1 MGEPTRAKD
10 GQSASVAAMETTQ
23 HAQIAYD
30 AFAPIYDDFNAQ
42 NDYEFWFSVLLPRL
56 EEFGLT
62 TGKVLDVG
70 CGTGR
75 AFAPM
80 LRRGWEITACD
91 ISPGMVAKA
100 KEKHAGEAALT
111 CEVADMTKL
120 PTYGEFQLVWALN
133 DAINYLVGDGDLQ
146 SALEGMGA
154 NLAPDGLVVFDA
166 NTLMLMRAAY
176 EPSAG
181 LERDARWRW
190 QGLGQV
196 GDIYEAEVSGDGI
209 ATHIHKERHYSV
221 PEVQR
226 TMLNAGLQ
234 PVAALGQREAEE
246 ELLLADAWDEERDHK
261 IVHVARRS

>member
-1 MGEPTRAKD
+1 
-10 GQSASVAAMETTQ
+10 MENTD
-23 HAQIAYD
+23 HALIAYD

-56 EEFGLT
+56 DGFGLK

-75 AFAPM
+75 AFEPM

-100 KEKHAGEAALT
+100 KEKHGDGVTLD
-111 CEVADMTKL
+111 VADMTQL
-120 PTYGEFQLVWALN
+120 PNYGEFELVWALN
-133 DAINYLVGDGDLQ
+133 DAVNYLVGDGDLQ

-154 NLAPDGLVVFDA
+154 NLAPDGLLVFDC
-166 NTLMLMRAAY
+166 NTLQLLHSGFAPG
-176 EPSAG
+176 EG
-181 LERDARWRW
+181 LKRDARWHW
-190 QGLGQV
+190 KGLGQV
-196 GDIYEAEVSGDGI
+196 GDIYEAEVSGDGV

-226 TMLNAGLQ
+226 TMLNAGLT
-234 PVAALGQREAEE
+234 PVAALGQREAEDE
-246 ELLLADAWDEERDHK
+246 IVLAQAWDEERDHK
-261 IVHVARRS
+261 IIHVARRS

>member
-1 MGEPTRAKD
+1 MKSTDP
-10 GQSASVAAMETTQ
+10 
-23 HAQIAYD
+23 AQIAYD

-42 NDYEFWFSVLLPRL
+42 NDYELWFSVLLPRL
-56 EEFGLT
+56 EGFGLR
-62 TGKVLDVG
+62 TGRLLDVG

-80 LRRGWEITACD
+80 LRRGWEISACD
-91 ISPGMVAKA
+91 ISAAMIAKA
-100 KEKHAGEAALT
+100 KEKHEGEAIAYD
-111 CEVADMTKL
+111 VADMTQL

-133 DAINYLVGDGDLQ
+133 DAVNYLLGEGDLQ

-154 NLAPDGLVVFDA
+154 NLAPDGLLIFDC

-176 EPSAG
+176 EPTAG

-190 QGLGQV
+190 RGLGQV
-196 GDIYEAEVSGDGI
+196 GEIYEAEVSGDGV

-226 TMLNAGLQ
+226 TLLNAGLQ
-234 PVAALGQREAEE
+234 PVAALGQREAEGE
-246 ELLLADAWDEERDHK
+246 MVLADAWDEERDHK

>member
-1 MGEPTRAKD
+1 
-10 GQSASVAAMETTQ
+10 METTD

-42 NDYEFWFSVLLPRL
+42 NDYELWFGVLLPRL
-56 EEFGLT
+56 EELGLR
-62 TGKVLDVG
+62 TGKLLDVG

-80 LRRGWEITACD
+80 LRRGWEATGCD

-100 KEKHAGEAALT
+100 REKHAADGVT
-111 CEVADMTKL
+111 VEVADMTKL
-120 PTYGEFQLVWALN
+120 PVYGEFQLVWGLN
-133 DAINYLVGDGDLQ
+133 DAVNYLVADGDLQ

-154 NLAPDGLVVFDA
+154 NLAEGGLVVFDC
-166 NTLMLMRAAY
+166 NTLQLFRAGFDPD
-176 EPSAG
+176 EG
-181 LERDARWRW
+181 LKRDERWHWR
-190 QGLGQV
+190 GLGRT
-196 GDIYEAEVSGDGI
+196 GDIYEAEVSGEGV
-209 ATHIHKERHYSV
+209 ATHIHRERHYSV

-234 PVAALGQREAEE
+234 PVAALGQREDDG
-246 ELLLADAWDEERDHK
+246 ELLIADSWDEERDHK

>member
-1 MGEPTRAKD
+1 MSGE
-10 GQSASVAAMETTQ
+10 SASVAAMETTD

-42 NDYEFWFSVLLPRL
+42 NDYEIWFGVLLPRL
-56 EEFGLT
+56 EEFGLR

-80 LRRGWEITACD
+80 LRRGWKITGCD

-100 KEKHAGEAALT
+100 REKHADDGVT
-111 CEVADMTKL
+111 VEVADMTKL
-120 PTYGEFQLVWALN
+120 PTYGEFQLVWGLN
-133 DAINYLVGDGDLQ
+133 DAVNYLVADGDLQ

-154 NLAPDGLVVFDA
+154 NLADDGLVVFDC
-166 NTLMLMRAAY
+166 NTLRLFHAGFD
-176 EPSAG
+176 PSEG
-181 LERDARWRW
+181 LKRDERWHW
-190 QGLGQV
+190 QGLGRV
-196 GDIYEAEVSGDGI
+196 GDVYEAEVSGEGV

-234 PVAALGQREAEE
+234 PVAALGHREDGDG
-246 ELLLADAWDEERDHK
+246 LVIADSWDEERDHK
-261 IVHVARRS
+261 IIHVARRS

>member
-1 MGEPTRAKD
+1 
-10 GQSASVAAMETTQ
+10 METTD

-56 EEFGLT
+56 EGCGLR

-91 ISPGMVAKA
+91 ISPEMVAKA
-100 KEKHAGEAALT
+100 KEKHEGEAIAYD
-111 CEVADMTKL
+111 VADMTKL

-133 DAINYLVGDGDLQ
+133 DAVNYLVGDGDLQ
-146 SALEGMGA
+146 SALEGMAA
-154 NLAPDGLVVFDA
+154 NLAADGLVVFDC
-166 NTLMLMRAAY
+166 NTLQLFRAAY
-176 EPSAG
+176 DRGAG
-181 LERDARWRW
+181 LDRDARWHW
-190 QGLGQV
+190 QGLGQS
-196 GDIYEAEVSGDGI
+196 GEIYEAEVSGDGV

-226 TMLNAGLQ
+226 TLLNAGLQ
-234 PVAALGQREAEE
+234 PVAALGQREADG
-246 ELLLADAWDEERDHK
+246 ELLLADAWDEEGDHK

>member
-1 MGEPTRAKD
+1 MDNTD
-10 GQSASVAAMETTQ
+10 

-56 EEFGLT
+56 EGFGLKI
-62 TGKVLDVG
+62 GKVLDVG

-80 LRRGWEITACD
+80 LRRGWEIAACD
-91 ISPGMVAKA
+91 ISPAMVAKA
-100 KEKHAGEAALT
+100 KEKHPGEAIAYD
-111 CEVADMTKL
+111 VADMTKL
-120 PTYGEFQLVWALN
+120 PTYGEFQLVWGLN
-133 DAINYLVGDGDLQ
+133 DAVNYLVGDGDLQ
-146 SALEGMGA
+146 AALEGMGA
-154 NLAPDGLVVFDA
+154 NLADDGLLVFDC
-166 NTLMLMRAAY
+166 NTLQLFRSGFDPG
-176 EPSAG
+176 EG
-181 LERDARWRW
+181 LKRDARWSW

-196 GDIYEAEVSGDGI
+196 GDVYEAEVSGEGI

-226 TMLNAGLQ
+226 TLLNAGLQ
-234 PVAALGQREAEE
+234 PVAALGQREDGD
-246 ELLLADAWDEERDHK
+246 ELVLADSWDEERDHK